1 MAISTI
7 NKAHTNDEGISN
19 PVICPK
25 CDKTAGMRLFTVVDT
40 SLIAKISK
48 EDKNVYFAVCPHCNS
63 LFSVA
68 KNYARERA
76 ADTTVIMTESDLTSL
91 ERK

>member
-7 NKAHTNDEGISN
+7 NKAHTNDDSISN

-40 SLIAKISK
+40 SMVAKIAK
-48 EDKNVYFAVCPHCNS
+48 EDKDVSIAVCPHCNS
-63 LFSVA
+63 IFSVA

-76 ADTTVIMTESDLTSL
+76 AGTTVIMTESDLLPL

>member
-1 MAISTI
+1 MAICTI

-25 CDKTAGMRLFTVVDT
+25 CDKTVGMRLFTAVDT
-40 SLIAKISK
+40 SIVAKISA
-48 EDKNVYFAVCPHCNS
+48 EDKNVSFAVCPLCS
-63 LFSVA
+63 GVFTVA
-68 KNYARERA
+68 ENYVRERVA
-76 ADTTVIMTESDLTSL
+76 GTTVIMTESDLTPI